1 MKLIIQLFKL
11 IREEYI
17 LLTAFGPVQR
27 KWLRFLKAHPE
38 IRETNKLGNKSNTD
52 KFGYKACCL
61 GQFGLM
67 TGICKWNGNILFS
80 LNGNSTFPTKEDMLR
95 YGFYDNMAT
104 HRESVGHDN
113 SGTNSLAHINDNQT
127 WLDVYNACIN
137 DPKGYFS
144 KKV

>member
-1 MKLIIQLFKL
+1 MKLIIQLLKL

-38 IRETNKLGNKSNTD
+38 IQERRTLGIKKDDNT
-52 KFGYKACCL
+52 YTACCL

-67 TGICKWNGNILFS
+67 TGICKWEGDRLHS
-80 LNGNSTFPTKEDMLR
+80 LQGSINFPDYSDMLN
-95 YGFYDNMAT
+95 YGFYTGKGKN
-104 HRESVGHDN
+104 N
-113 SGTNSLAHINDNQT
+113 SSSLSSLAFINDTAT